1 MVMQKIL
8 LNLRDLEIIQK
19 IVDENHV
26 RVFELNQG
34 NTDNGIG
41 YTLDIE
47 FDTELHG
54 RLVRV
59 RVPVTTVEDW

>member
-1 MVMQKIL
+1 MIKIK
-8 LNLRDLEIIQK
+8 LNLRDLGIIQK
-19 IVDENHV
+19 IMDENHV

-41 YTLDIE
+41 YTLDME
-47 FDTELHG
+47 FDTDLHG

-59 RVPVTTVEDW
+59 KVPVTTVEDW

>member
-1 MVMQKIL
+1 MQKIH
-8 LNLRDLEIIQK
+8 LNLRDLEIIHK
-19 IVDENHV
+19 IVDENQV

-34 NTDNGIG
+34 DTDNGIG
-41 YTLDIE
+41 YILDME

-59 RVPVTTVEDW
+59 KVPVTTVEDW

>member
-1 MVMQKIL
+1 MQKIV

-19 IVDENHV
+19 IVDENQV
-26 RVFELNQG
+26 RVFELCQD

-41 YTLDIE
+41 YILDME

-54 RLVRV
+54 RLVSV

>member
-1 MVMQKIL
+1 MQKIL

>member
-1 MVMQKIL
+1 MQKIL

-19 IVDENHV
+19 IVDENQV

-34 NTDNGIG
+34 DTDNGIG

>member
-1 MVMQKIL
+1 MCSSDL
-8 LNLRDLEIIQK
+8 DLEIIHK
-19 IVDENHV
+19 IVDENQV

-34 NTDNGIG
+34 DTDNGIG
-41 YTLDIE
+41 YILDME

-59 RVPVTTVEDW
+59 KVPVTTVEDW

>member
-1 MVMQKIL
+1 MIKIK
-8 LNLRDLEIIQK
+8 LNLRDLGIIQK

-34 NTDNGIG
+34 DTDNGIG
-41 YTLDIE
+41 YTLDME
-47 FDTELHG
+47 FDTDLHG

-59 RVPVTTVEDW
+59 KVPVTTMEDW

>member
-1 MVMQKIL
+1 MQKIH
-8 LNLRDLEIIQK
+8 LNLRDLEIIHK
-19 IVDENHV
+19 IVDENQV
-26 RVFELNQG
+26 RVFELNQED
-34 NTDNGIG
+34 TDNGIG

>member
-1 MVMQKIL
+1 MQKIH
-8 LNLRDLEIIQK
+8 LNLRDLEIIHK
-19 IVDENHV
+19 IVDENQV

-34 NTDNGIG
+34 DTDNGIG

-47 FDTELHG
+47 FQTELHG

-59 RVPVTTVEDW
+59 KVPVTTVEDW

>member
-1 MVMQKIL
+1 MQKIL
-8 LNLRDLEIIQK
+8 LNERDLGIIQK
-19 IVDENHV
+19 IMDENQV

-34 NTDNGIG
+34 DTDNGIG
-41 YTLDIE
+41 YTLDME

-59 RVPVTTVEDW
+59 KVPVTTMEDW

>member
-1 MVMQKIL
+1 MQKIH
-8 LNLRDLEIIQK
+8 LNLRDLDIIHK

-34 NTDNGIG
+34 DTDNGIG
-41 YTLDIE
+41 YILDME

-54 RLVRV
+54 RLARV
-59 RVPVTTVEDW
+59 IVPVNTVEDW

>member
-1 MVMQKIL
+1 MQKIH

-19 IVDENHV
+19 IVDENQV

-34 NTDNGIG
+34 DTDNGIG

>member
-1 MVMQKIL
+1 MQKVQ

-19 IVDENHV
+19 IVDENQV

-34 NTDNGIG
+34 NTHNGIG
-41 YTLDIE
+41 YTLDME
-47 FDTELHG
+47 FDTDLHG

-59 RVPVTTVEDW
+59 IVPVTTVEDW

>member
-1 MVMQKIL
+1 MQKIL
-8 LNLRDLEIIQK
+8 LNLRDLEIIHK
-19 IVDENHV
+19 IVDENQV

-34 NTDNGIG
+34 DTDNGIG
-41 YTLDIE
+41 YILDME

-59 RVPVTTVEDW
+59 KVPVTTVEDW

>member
-1 MVMQKIL
+1 MIKIK
-8 LNLRDLEIIQK
+8 LNLRDLGIIQK

-34 NTDNGIG
+34 DTDNGIG
-41 YTLDIE
+41 YTLDME
-47 FDTELHG
+47 FDTDLHG

-59 RVPVTTVEDW
+59 KVPVTTVEDW

>member
-1 MVMQKIL
+1 MQKIH
-8 LNLRDLEIIQK
+8 LNLRDLEIIHK
-19 IVDENHV
+19 IVDENQV

-34 NTDNGIG
+34 DTDNGIG

>member
-1 MVMQKIL
+1 MQKIL

-19 IVDENHV
+19 IVDENQC
-26 RVFELNQG
+26 RSFQLNQG
-34 NTDNGIG
+34 DTDNGIG
-41 YTLDIE
+41 YTLDME

-54 RLVRV
+54 RLVSV

>member
-1 MVMQKIL
+1 MQKIL
-8 LNLRDLEIIQK
+8 LNLRDLEIIHK
-19 IVDENHV
+19 IVDENQV

-34 NTDNGIG
+34 DTDNGIG
-41 YTLDIE
+41 YTLDIA

>member
-1 MVMQKIL
+1 MQKIH

-19 IVDENHV
+19 IVDENQV

-34 NTDNGIG
+34 DTDNGIG
-41 YTLDIE
+41 YTLDME
-47 FDTELHG
+47 FDTELRG

-59 RVPVTTVEDW
+59 KVPVTTVEDW

>member
-1 MVMQKIL
+1 MQKVQ

-19 IVDENHV
+19 IMAENQV

-34 NTDNGIG
+34 NTHNGIG
-41 YTLDIE
+41 YTLDME
-47 FDTELHG
+47 FDTDLHG

-59 RVPVTTVEDW
+59 IVPVTTVEDW

>member
-1 MVMQKIL
+1 MQKIL

-19 IVDENHV
+19 IQTENQC
-26 RVFELNQG
+26 RSFQLNQG
-34 NTDNGIG
+34 DTDNGIG
-41 YTLDIE
+41 YILDME
-47 FDTELHG
+47 FDTDLHG